1 MLDSGDFRFG
11 GKMGWYIEVL
21 KKYAVFSG
29 RAGRQEYWMFT
40 LVNLV
45 IVVVIS
51 IIGELIGLAPL
62 VNIYILATF
71 LPALGVGIRRLHD
84 TGRSAWWLFIGL
96 VPLIGAIA
104 MIVFLVK
111 DSDPFENPYGPD
123 PKIEMD

>member
-1 MLDSGDFRFG
+1 
-11 GKMGWYIEVL
+11 MGWYIEVL

-29 RAGRQEYWMFT
+29 RARRQEYWMFT

-71 LPALGVGIRRLHD
+71 LPALGVLIRRLHD
-84 TGRSAWWLFIGL
+84 TNRSAWWIFITL
-96 VPLIGAIA
+96 VPLIGFIA

-111 DSDPFENPYGPD
+111 DSDPLENRYGPN
-123 PKIEMD
+123 PKVEMPEAF